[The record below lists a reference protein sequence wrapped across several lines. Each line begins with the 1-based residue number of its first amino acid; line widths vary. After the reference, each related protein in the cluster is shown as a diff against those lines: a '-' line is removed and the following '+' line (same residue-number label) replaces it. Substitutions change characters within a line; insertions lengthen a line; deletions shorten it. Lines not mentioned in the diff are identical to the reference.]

1 MAFIQANIYSN
12 VLEMEVNLNVILPQ
26 TTKRRLAPVQSKRQ
40 RIYLFYIYFMEW
52 VAIIVY
58 GKDVRRLNVM

>member
-26 TTKRRLAPVQSKRQ
+26 TTKR
-40 RIYLFYIYFMEW
+40 
-52 VAIIVY
+52 
-58 GKDVRRLNVM
+58 

>member
-26 TTKRRLAPVQSKRQ
+26 TTNK
-40 RIYLFYIYFMEW
+40 
-52 VAIIVY
+52 IV
-58 GKDVRRLNVM
+58 GTQILLMI